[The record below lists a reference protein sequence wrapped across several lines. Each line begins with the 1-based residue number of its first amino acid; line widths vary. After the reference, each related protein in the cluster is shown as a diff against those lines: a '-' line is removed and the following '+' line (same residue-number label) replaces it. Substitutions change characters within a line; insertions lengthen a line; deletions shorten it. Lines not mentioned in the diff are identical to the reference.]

1 MIWQVITAT
10 LMIRLLLQMVNIEQI
25 CIYDFSLLISQMKI
39 IVLGNL
45 ITSKG
50 PATAYAFGLAIV
62 EKLVDKET
70 AQKVA
75 DGLLY
80 KDYK

>member
-1 MIWQVITAT
+1 MVIF
-10 LMIRLLLQMVNIEQI
+10 V
-25 CIYDFSLLISQMKI
+25 
-39 IVLGNL
+39 VGNL

-50 PATAYAFGLAIV
+50 PATAYAFGLAIT
-62 EKLVDKET
+62 EKLINKET